1 MYALFTAG
9 VRRRSAVVA
18 GAALCRLVSW
28 NGESR
33 AGERSRLAGY
43 SSGPGV
49 CARGAGRRGDAVLLK
64 CFELGLCLSYV
75 SIEMFD
81 VRPTP
86 AVCRTRQ
93 TGTACGRLRSYS
105 ARVEIA
111 GRAFSNVMRLSN
123 LLSSLQACAFF
134 SGDPD
139 GGTESTARQS
149 TFLRKHLVLAM
160 LSAGRTLGLKCGS
173 CTAAAPDC
181 AKETSLPGLSSFDSR
196 QSTFLQNLAITAIPE
211 LPHPHPAVLGYMER
225 PARLQFMVG
234 QVGLYSDH
242 INTHNRRPA

>member
-1 MYALFTAG
+1 MRFLRRESVGAPPLSLARRCVGSFHGMVNRGPAKG
-9 VRRRSAVVA
+9 CVWPVIAPAQAFVRA
-18 GAALCRLVSW
+18 GAGL
-28 NGESR
+28 
-33 AGERSRLAGY
+33 
-43 SSGPGV
+43 
-49 CARGAGRRGDAVLLK
+49 RGDAVLLK

-196 QSTFLQNLAITAIPE
+196 QSISLSNLAITAILE
-211 LPHPHPAVLGYMER
+211 LSLLRPATLGYMER

-234 QVGLYSDH
+234 QVGLYSNH